1 MSRVKEEKELVTPG
15 DTVYDGDELYPNSGV
30 YEEDDKIISKY
41 VGVVEYGQNSVR
53 VVPMSGRYLPE
64 EGDIIIAEIS
74 SVGYN
79 NWRADLNSA
88 YDGMLRIDVAVDEY
102 IDLDEDDL
110 TDYFDVGD
118 AIVVEVS
125 SVTDGYD
132 VNLSMEDK
140 RCRKL
145 RGGRII
151 EIYPSKVPRVIGKK
165 GTMIK
170 QIKKKTGC
178 KIIVGQNGLVWIQG
192 EKENLAAKTVRKV
205 EKEAHVEGLTD
216 KIGHWLDEQLDEM
229 EDDN

>member
-1 MSRVKEEKELVTPG
+1 MSRVKEDKDLVTPG
-15 DTVYDGDELYPNSGV
+15 DTVFEGNELYANSGV

-41 VGVVEYGQNSVR
+41 TGVVEYGQNSVR
-53 VVPMSGRYLPE
+53 VVPMSGRYMPE

-74 SVGYN
+74 QVSYN

-118 AIVVEVS
+118 AIVVEVT
-125 SVTDGYD
+125 SVSEQKDI
-132 VNLSMEDK
+132 NLSMEDK

-145 RGGRII
+145 NGGRII
-151 EIYPSKVPRVIGKK
+151 EVYPSKVPRVIGKK

-178 KIIVGQNGLVWIQG
+178 KIIVGQNGLVWIDG
-192 EKENLAAKTVRKV
+192 DNANLAARAVKKV
-205 EKEAHVEGLTD
+205 EEEAHTDGLTD
-216 KIGHWLDEQLDEM
+216 RIGEWLDEQLE
-229 EDDN
+229 EGE

>member
-1 MSRVKEEKELVTPG
+1 MSRVKEEKDLVTPG
-15 DTVYDGDELYPNSGV
+15 DVVFDGEELYANSGV
-30 YEEDDKIISKY
+30 FEQDGKILSKY
-41 VGVVEYGQNSVR
+41 VGVVEYGGNSVR
-53 VVPMSGRYLPE
+53 VVPMSGRYIPE
-64 EGDIIIAEIS
+64 EGDIVIAEIS
-74 SVGYN
+74 RVSYN

-88 YDGMLRIDVAVDEY
+88 YDGMLKIDVAVDEY

-110 TDYFDVGD
+110 TDYYDVGD

-125 SVTDGYD
+125 SVSEGMD
-132 VNLSMEDK
+132 VNLSMEDR

-145 RGGRII
+145 NGGRII

-170 QIKKKTGC
+170 QIKKKTDC

-192 EKENLAAKTVRKV
+192 EKANLAAKAVKKV

-216 KIGHWLDEQLDEM
+216 KIGEWLDEQLEEVDQ
-229 EDDN
+229 

>member
-15 DTVYDGDELYPNSGV
+15 DTIYSGNELYPNSGV

-41 VGVVEYGQNSVR
+41 IGVVEYGQNSVR
-53 VVPMSGRYLPE
+53 VVPMSGRYMPE
-64 EGDIIIAEIS
+64 EGDIVIAEIS

-118 AIVVEVS
+118 AIVVEIS
-125 SVTDGYD
+125 SVTAGYD

-151 EIYPSKVPRVIGKK
+151 EIYHSKVPRVIGKK

-170 QIKKKTGC
+170 QIKEKTGC

-192 EKENLAAKTVRKV
+192 EKEKLAAKTIRKI
-205 EKEAHVEGLTD
+205 EEEAHVEGLTD
-216 KIGHWLDEQLDEM
+216 KISDWLEEQLEGDAE
-229 EDDN
+229 